1 MILIFFLND
10 PHLQVVTNTHPI
22 FNPLYKII
30 LWHPKT
36 HHQHGGYY
44 MQLFL
49 FHGSVNCYHLEEH
62 FMDHVGEVEFW
73 HP

>member
-1 MILIFFLND
+1 MIFDFFSD
-10 PHLQVVTNTHPI
+10 PPSPGCNKYTSHFQPLLYNNILASKNTPST
-22 FNPLYKII
+22 
-30 LWHPKT
+30 W
-36 HHQHGGYY
+36 GYY

-62 FMDHVGEVEFW
+62 FMDDVGEVEFW